1 MLTLSVVLSEGF
13 DEENESFVPMKTFE
27 LEMEHSLVSL
37 SKWERFFK
45 KPFLS
50 DKEKSSE
57 ETLWYVKA
65 MCLTTEIPPEV
76 FLKLSQKNVDEIN
89 AYISDPMT
97 ATTFREIPGQKP
109 NREIM
114 TSEVLYYYMIALGI
128 PFECQYWHL
137 GSLLTLIKVC
147 NQKNAPSKKVPRREA
162 LERQRDLN
170 RQRKE
175 QLGTSG

>member
-1 MLTLSVVLSEGF
+1 MLTLSVILTEGF
-13 DEENESFVPMKTFE
+13 DEEDESFVPMETFE
-27 LEMEHSLVSL
+27 LEMEHSLASL

-50 DKEKSSE
+50 DKEKTPE
-57 ETLWYVKA
+57 ETMWYVRA
-65 MCLTTEIPPEV
+65 MCLTPEIPPEV
-76 FLKLSQKNVDEIN
+76 FSKLSQQNVDDIN

-97 ATTFREIPGQKP
+97 ATTFREIPGQKV

-114 TSEVLYYYMIALGI
+114 TNEILYYYMIALNI
-128 PFECQYWHL
+128 PFECQFWHL
-137 GSLLTLIKVC
+137 NSLLTLIKVC
-147 NQKNAPSKKVPRREA
+147 NQKNAPAKKIPRREA

>member
-13 DEENESFVPMKTFE
+13 DEEAESFVPMKTFE

-50 DKEKSSE
+50 DKEKSPE
-57 ETLWYVKA
+57 ETVWYVKA
-65 MCLTTEIPPEV
+65 MCLATEIPPEV
-76 FLKLSQKNVDEIN
+76 FSKLSQENVDAIN
-89 AYISDPMT
+89 AYITDPMT
-97 ATTFREIPGQKP
+97 ATTFRQIPGQKP

-114 TSEVLYYYMIALGI
+114 TSEVLYYYMIALNI

-137 GSLLTLIKVC
+137 NSLLTLIKVC
-147 NQKNAPSKKVPRREA
+147 NQKNAPAKKIPKREA
-162 LERQRDLN
+162 LERQRELN